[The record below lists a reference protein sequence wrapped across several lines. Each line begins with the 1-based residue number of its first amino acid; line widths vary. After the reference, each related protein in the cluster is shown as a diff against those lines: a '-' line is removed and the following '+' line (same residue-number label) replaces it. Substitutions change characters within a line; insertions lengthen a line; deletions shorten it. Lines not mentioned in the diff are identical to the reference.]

1 MNHMPYQGWIFE
13 DRQTLNEANIS
24 ALQSHL
30 TDCAECSALAE
41 GLQQV
46 EQALRAQPLLG
57 PTDGFTLRWQ
67 QRLEISRQQAH
78 RRQTW
83 LTLLAAMGGMI
94 VLLGAL
100 TFLFWPWLKSLDL
113 TLWAAFYQAFTAYL
127 FLSRAGEQFLL
138 ALASVAKAIPLPI
151 WALSIGVLCQ
161 LGALWVVSFRLLTNP
176 RRIALK

>member
-13 DRQTLNEANIS
+13 DRRTLDKADIS

-30 TDCAECSALAE
+30 ADCAECSALAE

-46 EQALRAQPLLG
+46 EQVLRAQPLQG
-57 PTDGFTLRWQ
+57 PTEGFTLRWQ

-78 RRQTW
+78 RRQIW
-83 LTLLAAMGGMI
+83 LTLLVAVSGGT

-100 TFLFWPWLKSLDL
+100 AFLLWPWLKSLDL
-113 TLWAAFYQAFTAYL
+113 TLWAALYQVFTAYL

-138 ALASVAKAIPLPI
+138 ALVSAAKIIPLPI

-161 LGALWVVSFRLLTNP
+161 LGVLWVVSFRLLTNP